1 MQCNHE
7 IFMEALYEALDKT
20 EFMVKMLTGAMQD
33 NKSMVNELSIRVV
46 KELIKADTS
55 LLNILANLAPHV
67 DPKPDF
73 DSDLVNML
81 LHNNMPIN

>member
-55 LLNILANLAPHV
+55 LLNILAKLAPHA

-81 LHNNMPIN
+81 LHNDTTVN